1 MGRFIIIAV
10 TVAGLLYGCANSRP
24 PAQEPP
30 RDSRDTFAFAKY
42 GKGVFF
48 GVNAIL
54 RSDTSMI
61 LVTNQD
67 IFKTSNSGASWESLA
82 EPLPH
87 KNITAVTA
95 FADTIYAGS
104 GHGTVYRSTDHG
116 LQWRVHRRLGSN
128 AVKGFS
134 NTAEPIASDNLARHC
149 WPHPTN
155 DVIRSDST
163 ITHVSPFGV
172 SRSITWQ
179 LLKSSRACIATD
191 SSIIVAT
198 GENGVA
204 VYYINSASF
213 DYYRLEL
220 LQGQTISALALNND
234 MLFVGTKLALG
245 GVFRLKLGTNSW
257 EQMLIDRIEGS
268 LDVNTLMV
276 NERGVYVA
284 SREHG
289 VLAIPPGSNIMRSL
303 SDGIHLALHQGV
315 SQMDSSYVVSSRM
328 KGTLAFDANGNKLR
342 VLSTT
347 APSSP
352 EYVVTTINNT
362 IVMGL
367 ADGSVYAS
375 TDKGLTW
382 KFRSKHFEQSELTS
396 LRAVS
401 NTLYA
406 CAVSG
411 IYASTDTAA
420 TFTLVTEMLKGENVQ
435 SVTQTDSMLII
446 FASSGTYTLDHTGK
460 LGLFSPSVQAD
471 YQIRLNDAI
480 VHNGYV
486 LAVGYPGLFVSS
498 DAGKSWS
505 LTTIPKAMVLRTVY
519 CDSQSVYVVGDD
531 GDIYLSP
538 APQWLRRGKPTD

>member
-10 TVAGLLYGCANSRP
+10 TVAGMLYGCASSRP
-24 PAQEPP
+24 PAREPL
-30 RDSRDTFAFAKY
+30 RVSNDTFAFAKY

-67 IFKTSNSGASWESLA
+67 IFKTTNSGASWESLA

-104 GHGTVYRSTDHG
+104 GHGTVYRTTDHG
-116 LQWRVHRRLGSN
+116 LQWRVHRRIGSN
-128 AVKGFS
+128 PIRGFS
-134 NTAEPIASDNLARHC
+134 NSAEPITSDNLASHC
-149 WPHPTN
+149 WPRPAN
-155 DVIRSDST
+155 DIVRSDST
-163 ITHVSPFGV
+163 ITHTTPFGI
-172 SRSITWQ
+172 SRSISWG
-179 LLKSSRACIATD
+179 LLQGARACIASD
-191 SSIIVAT
+191 SRIVAAT
-198 GENGVA
+198 GENDIA
-204 VYYINSASF
+204 VYNITNATVDHYT
-213 DYYRLEL
+213 LHL
-220 LQGQTISALALNND
+220 LQGQTTSALAVSDD

-245 GVFRLKLGTNSW
+245 GVFRLKLGTTSW

-276 NERGVYVA
+276 NDRGVYVA

-289 VLAIPPGSNIMRSL
+289 VLVIPPGSNIMRSL

-315 SQMDSSYVVSSRM
+315 SQMDSTYVVSSRM
-328 KGTLAFDANGNKLR
+328 KGALAFTANGDNLR

-352 EYVVTTINNT
+352 EYVITTISKA

-367 ADGSVYAS
+367 ADGSVYVS
-375 TDKGLTW
+375 TDQGTTW
-382 KFRSKHFEQSELTS
+382 QFRSKPFEQSELTS
-396 LRAVS
+396 LRVVGNS
-401 NTLYA
+401 LYA

-411 IYASTDTAA
+411 LYVSNDTA
-420 TFTLVTEMLKGENVQ
+420 TSFTQVTEMLKGENVQ

-446 FASSGTYTLDHTGK
+446 FASSGTYTLDRRGK
-460 LGLFSPSVQAD
+460 LGLFSPGIQAD

-498 DAGKSWS
+498 DAGVSWS

-519 CDSQSVYVVGDD
+519 CDTQSVYVVGDD
-531 GDIYLSP
+531 GDIYVSP
-538 APQWLRRGKPTD
+538 IPQWIQKRTTPR

>member
-10 TVAGLLYGCANSRP
+10 TVVGMLYGCASSRP
-24 PAQEPP
+24 TARQPL
-30 RDSRDTFAFAKY
+30 RDSNDTFAFTKY

-67 IFKTSNSGASWESLA
+67 IFKTTNSGASWESLA
-82 EPLPH
+82 EPLPR

-116 LQWRVHRRLGSN
+116 LQWRVHRRIGSN
-128 AVKGFS
+128 PIKGFS
-134 NTAEPIASDNLARHC
+134 NSAEPITSDNLASHC
-149 WPHPTN
+149 WPRPAN
-155 DVIRSDST
+155 DIVRSDSI
-163 ITHVSPFGV
+163 ITHTTPFGV
-172 SRSITWQ
+172 SRSISWR
-179 LLKSSRACIATD
+179 LLQGARACIASDTC
-191 SSIIVAT
+191 IVAAT
-198 GENGVA
+198 GENDIT
-204 VYYINSASF
+204 VYNIASATV
-213 DYYRLEL
+213 DHYTLEL
-220 LQGQTISALALNND
+220 LQGQTVSALSLNND

-245 GVFRLKLGTNSW
+245 GVFRLKLGTTSW
-257 EQMLIDRIEGS
+257 EQMLIDRIEGA
-268 LDVNTLMV
+268 LDVNTLTV
-276 NERGVYVA
+276 NNRGVYVA

-289 VLAIPPGSNIMRSL
+289 VLVIPPGSNILRSL

-315 SQMDSSYVVSSRM
+315 SQMDSTYVVSSRM
-328 KGTLAFDANGNKLR
+328 KGVLAFDNNGSNLR
-342 VLSTT
+342 VLSTS

-352 EYVVTTINNT
+352 EYVATTINT
-362 IVMGL
+362 TLVMGL
-367 ADGSVYAS
+367 ADGNMYVS
-375 TDKGLTW
+375 TDQGITW
-382 KFRSKHFEQSELTS
+382 QFRSKTFEQSELTS
-396 LRAVS
+396 LRAVG

-406 CAVSG
+406 CTVSG
-411 IYASTDTAA
+411 LYASTDTAA
-420 TFTLVTEMLKGENVQ
+420 TFALVTEMLKGENVQ

-446 FASSGTYTLDHTGK
+446 FASSGTYTLDGRGTI
-460 LGLFSPSVQAD
+460 GLFSPGVQAD

-498 DAGKSWS
+498 DAGISWS

-519 CDSQSVYVVGDD
+519 CDTQSVYVVGDD
-531 GDIYLSP
+531 GDIYVSTI
-538 APQWLRRGKPTD
+538 PQWLRLGKIN

>member
-10 TVAGLLYGCANSRP
+10 TVVGMLCGCASSRP
-24 PAQEPP
+24 TARQPL
-30 RDSRDTFAFAKY
+30 RDSNDTFAFTKY

-67 IFKTSNSGASWESLA
+67 IFKTTNSGASWESLA

-116 LQWRVHRRLGSN
+116 LQWRVHRRIGSN
-128 AVKGFS
+128 PIKGFS
-134 NTAEPIASDNLARHC
+134 NSAEPITSDNLASHC
-149 WPHPTN
+149 WPRPAN
-155 DVIRSDST
+155 DIVRSDSI
-163 ITHVSPFGV
+163 ITHTTPFGV
-172 SRSITWQ
+172 SRSISWG
-179 LLKSSRACIATD
+179 LLQGARACIASDTC
-191 SSIIVAT
+191 IVAAT
-198 GENGVA
+198 GENDIT
-204 VYYINSASF
+204 VYNIASATV
-213 DYYRLEL
+213 DHYTLEL
-220 LQGQTISALALNND
+220 LQGQTVSALSLNND

-245 GVFRLKLGTNSW
+245 GVFRLKLGTTSW
-257 EQMLIDRIEGS
+257 EQMLIDRIEGA
-268 LDVNTLMV
+268 LDVNTLTV
-276 NERGVYVA
+276 NNRGVYVA

-289 VLAIPPGSNIMRSL
+289 VLVIPPGSNILRSL

-315 SQMDSSYVVSSRM
+315 SQMDSTYVVSSRM
-328 KGTLAFDANGNKLR
+328 KGVLAFDNNGSNLR
-342 VLSTT
+342 VLSTS

-352 EYVVTTINNT
+352 EYVATTINT
-362 IVMGL
+362 TLVMGL
-367 ADGSVYAS
+367 ADGNMYVS
-375 TDKGLTW
+375 TDQGITW
-382 KFRSKHFEQSELTS
+382 QFRSKTFEQSELTS
-396 LRAVS
+396 LRAVG

-406 CAVSG
+406 CTVSG
-411 IYASTDTAA
+411 LYASTDTAA
-420 TFTLVTEMLKGENVQ
+420 TFALVTEMLKGENVQ

-446 FASSGTYTLDHTGK
+446 FASSGTYTLDGRGTI
-460 LGLFSPSVQAD
+460 GLFSPGVQAD

-498 DAGKSWS
+498 DAGISWS

-519 CDSQSVYVVGDD
+519 CDTQSVYVVGDD
-531 GDIYLSP
+531 GDIYVSTI
-538 APQWLRRGKPTD
+538 PQWLRLGKIN